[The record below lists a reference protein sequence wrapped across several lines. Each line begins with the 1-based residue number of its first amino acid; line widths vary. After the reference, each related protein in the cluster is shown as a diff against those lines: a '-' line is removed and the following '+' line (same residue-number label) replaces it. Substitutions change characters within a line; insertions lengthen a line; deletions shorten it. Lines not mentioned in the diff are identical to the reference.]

1 MSQMYPGSRSKQ
13 SRLLYIVRYVYIND
27 WYQDSDSTI
36 DCAVT
41 VYFLTVML
49 TSKRMYLVSGD
60 GQADSDDDAM
70 MARCAQLRRKK
81 ERKKRCRHI
90 YVVLYIYMLVPSDSI
105 VDGTNLLFIFRA
117 LFSSRKHPQTLHDAV
132 EYDPPSSPLRD
143 TPSVGFPF
151 QIFPM

>member
-60 GQADSDDDAM
+60 GQADSDEHRDAM
-70 MARCAQLRRKK
+70 MASCAQLRRKK
-81 ERKKRCRHI
+81 ERKKRCRPIHI
-90 YVVLYIYMLVPSDSI
+90 YV
-105 VDGTNLLFIFRA
+105 GTIR
-117 LFSSRKHPQTLHDAV
+117 
-132 EYDPPSSPLRD
+132 
-143 TPSVGFPF
+143 
-151 QIFPM
+151 